1 MKYLLY
7 TETYPAEDPA
17 SPRQTGIGR
26 YCVDLAAGL
35 VQLDQSVVVLTSREA
50 GAAARSS
57 TGGVRV
63 LATGAAPDS
72 FRACLARGR
81 ILRTVIQQERPDH
94 VLVGDP
100 LGHRVVA
107 LRGSRLSLPYR
118 PLFYGSELLAM
129 ARLLGSA
136 ATPRELPVRYL
147 TRRYLERA
155 EEAVCISRYTAGLLH
170 GVAPW
175 LRSECIVYPSVSD
188 LVLAKPCDPAFGA
201 RFRRGLR
208 AVDGIPPVVVLTVAR
223 ISDRKNQLG
232 VLRALALLH
241 TTTPFRFYYL
251 ILGNLDAEVH
261 RGYLDGLK
269 TFIRAHGLEDSVSF
283 ISNATD
289 EEKVD
294 YIDACDVFVMLS
306 RTVGASV
313 EGFGI
318 SAIEASCRG
327 KPVLV
332 SDQGGMPE
340 TIVPGRTG
348 FAVPPDATDAAA
360 QVLTR
365 WAADPELRAATGA
378 AGREFSRS
386 EFTPRA
392 SATRLHQHLLR
403 QAAGT

>member
-7 TETYPAEDPA
+7 TETYPADDPA

-35 VQLDQSVVVLTSREA
+35 VELDQSVVVLTSREA
-50 GAAARSS
+50 GAGDRSS
-57 TGGVRV
+57 TGVRV
-63 LATGAAPDS
+63 LATGGAPGS
-72 FRACLARGR
+72 FRSCLARGR
-81 ILRTVIQQERPDH
+81 LLEAVLREERPDH
-94 VLVGDP
+94 VLIGDP
-100 LGHRVVA
+100 LGHRVVS
-107 LRGSRLSLPYR
+107 LRGSWLSLPYR

-129 ARLLGSA
+129 ARLLGAA
-136 ATPRELPVRYL
+136 ATPRAMPVRYL

-175 LRSECIVYPSVSD
+175 LRNECIVYPSVSD
-188 LVLAKPCDPAFGA
+188 LVLGKPCDPAFEA
-201 RFRRGLR
+201 RFRQGLR
-208 AVDGIPPVVVLTVAR
+208 AADGTEPVVLLTVAR

-241 TTTPFRFYYL
+241 ATTPFRFYYI

-261 RGYLDGLK
+261 RGYLDGLNA
-269 TFIRAHGLEDSVSF
+269 FIRAHGLEGSVSF

-306 RTVGASV
+306 RTVGTSV

-348 FAVPPDATDAAA
+348 FAVPPDATEAVV

-378 AGREFSRS
+378 AGREFSRT
-386 EFTPRA
+386 EFTPHA
-392 SATRLHQHLLR
+392 SATRLHQHL
-403 QAAGT
+403 QSQVADT